1 MSLDTQPGFK
11 TKLIRRL
18 VFGKPRD
25 LEDRKML
32 HRIALAPLLAWVGL
46 GADGLSSSAYGP
58 DEAFRTLGAHT
69 YLAIPLALLVTLTI
83 FVLCMCYGR
92 LIYYFPQGGGGYGVA
107 SALLG
112 KRVGVIA
119 GSALLID
126 YVLTITVSIA
136 AAGAALFSFIPEALY
151 PLKIVFETTAILV
164 LVVLNIRGVRESV
177 MMLVP
182 VFVLFAVM
190 HLAMFGSALFQH
202 WNLMGATAHSV
213 RTGFDNGLSTLG
225 VGGLMLVLLHAYSLG
240 GGTYTGIEAVSNGLP
255 LMREPRVRTAT
266 RTLLYMG
273 ISLAFVA
280 TSLLVF
286 YLLWNVSPQPD
297 KTMNAV
303 LFEAVAQGT
312 PFAEMFVALTLLSE
326 GALLVIA
333 AQTGF
338 IGGPRVLANLALDS
352 WVPRRF
358 GALSERLTTQNGI
371 LLMGAAS
378 LGALFYTGG
387 DVRQLVVMYSIN
399 VFITSTLAMWGMT
412 RLTLHSR
419 DKEPRRWLRH
429 TVLFAVGTLMCGSIL
444 LLLILEKFSEGG
456 WVTLFVTSAFAVLC
470 FVVRQKYDS
479 VQQKLD
485 QQLPT
490 DIAIAHPERIHTTPA
505 PNPEQPTAG
514 ILVASYGGLGIHTM
528 LNVFRAFPGH
538 YKNLVFVS
546 VGVVDAG
553 DFKGAFA
560 AEALREKQ
568 EAMLQRY
575 VDLARSLG
583 IPATFRY
590 DIGTEIVDAATDLCV
605 KVAQEFPRITFFSG
619 KIIFTNE
626 GWFDRVLHNQT
637 AFAIQRRLHWADR
650 IMVVMPV
657 RIR

>member
-1 MSLDTQPGFK
+1 MSLDTEPGLK
-11 TKLIRRL
+11 TKIIRRIL
-18 VFGKPRD
+18 FGKPRD
-25 LEDRKML
+25 LEDRKL
-32 HRIALAPLLAWVGL
+32 IHRIALAPLLAWVGL

-58 DEAFRTLGAHT
+58 DEAFRTLGAHG

-112 KRVGVIA
+112 KGVGVIA

-136 AAGAALFSFIPEALY
+136 AAGAALFSFLPAEAL
-151 PLKIVFETTAILV
+151 PFKIVFETLAILLLV
-164 LVVLNIRGVRESV
+164 LLNIRGVRESV

-182 VFVLFAVM
+182 VFILFALT
-190 HLAMFGSALFQH
+190 HLAMFAAALFLH
-202 WNLMGATAHSV
+202 WSSMGATASYV
-213 RTGFDNGLSTLG
+213 VQGFDTGLSTLG
-225 VGGLMLVLLHAYSLG
+225 AGGLTLVLLHAYSLG

-255 LMREPRVRTAT
+255 LMREPRVQTAN

-273 ISLAFVA
+273 VSLAFVA

-286 YLLWNVSPQPD
+286 YLLWNVSPVPG

-303 LFEAVAQGT
+303 LFEAVAQGM
-312 PFAEMFVALTLLSE
+312 PSGEMFVVLTLLSE

-358 GALSERLTTQNGI
+358 GALSERLTTHNGI
-371 LLMGAAS
+371 ILMGVAS
-378 LGALFYTGG
+378 LAALFYTGG

-419 DKEPRRWLRH
+419 TREPHRWLRH
-429 TVLFAVGTLMCGSIL
+429 TFLFAIGTLMCGSIL
-444 LLLILEKFSEGG
+444 LLLIIEKFSEGG
-456 WVTLFVTSAFAVLC
+456 WLTLFVTGGFAVLC
-470 FVVRQKYDS
+470 FVVRHKYDA

-490 DIAIAHPERIHTTPA
+490 DIAIAHPERIHTTPP
-505 PNPEQPTAG
+505 PNPDQPTAG

-538 YKNLVFVS
+538 YKNLVFIS
-546 VGVVDAG
+546 VGIVDAG

-583 IPATFRY
+583 IPATYRY
-590 DIGTEIVDAATDLCV
+590 DIGTEIVEEATNLCV
-605 KVAQEFPRITFFSG
+605 KIAQEFPRITFFSG
-619 KIIFTNE
+619 KVIFTNE

>member
-1 MSLDTQPGFK
+1 MSMDSEPGLK
-11 TKLIRRL
+11 TKLIRRIL
-18 VFGKPRD
+18 FGKPRD
-25 LEDRKML
+25 LEDRTLL

-58 DEAFRTLGAHT
+58 DEAFRTLGEHT
-69 YLAIPLALLVTLTI
+69 YLAIPLALLVTFTI
-83 FVLCMCYGR
+83 FILCMCYGR
-92 LIYYFPQGGGGYGVA
+92 LIEYFPQGGGGYGVA

-112 KRVGVIA
+112 KQVGVIA

-136 AAGAALFSFIPEALY
+136 AAGAALFSFLPPTLL
-151 PLKIVFETTAILV
+151 PLKIGFETIAILV
-164 LVVLNIRGVRESV
+164 LVILNIRGVRESV
-177 MMLVP
+177 MTLVP
-182 VFVLFAVM
+182 VFIVFALT
-190 HLAMFGSALFQH
+190 HLAMFAAALFLHIDQ
-202 WNLMGATAHSV
+202 LDTTAQV
-213 RTGFDNGLSTLG
+213 VAQGFETGLDTLG
-225 VGGLMLVLLHAYSLG
+225 LGGLMLVLLHAYSLG

-255 LMREPRVRTAT
+255 LMREPRVQTAN

-273 ISLAFVA
+273 TSLAFVA
-280 TSLLVF
+280 TSLLLF
-286 YLLWNVSPQPD
+286 YLLWNISPVSG

-303 LFEAVAQGT
+303 LFEVVGQRL
-312 PFAEMFVALTLLSE
+312 PFGEAFAILTLLSE

-358 GALSERLTTQNGI
+358 GALSERLTTHNGI
-371 LLMGAAS
+371 ILMGVTS
-378 LGALFYTGG
+378 LAALFYTGG
-387 DVRQLVVMYSIN
+387 DVRMLVVMYSIN

-412 RLTLHSR
+412 RLTLRSR
-419 DKEPRRWLRH
+419 SSEGRRWLRH
-429 TVLFAVGTLMCGSIL
+429 TLLFSVGTLMCGSIL
-444 LLLILEKFSEGG
+444 LLLIIEKFSEGG
-456 WVTLFVTSAFAVLC
+456 WVTLLVTAAFATLC
-470 FVVRQKYDS
+470 FVVRHKYDT
-479 VQQKLD
+479 VQDKLD
-485 QQLPT
+485 TQLPT
-490 DIAIAHPERIHTTPA
+490 DIAIAHPERIYTTPE
-505 PNPEQPTAG
+505 PNPNLPTAG

-538 YKNLVFVS
+538 YKSLVFIS
-546 VGVVDAG
+546 VGIVDAG
-553 DFKGAFA
+553 DFKGPFA

-583 IPATFRY
+583 IPATYRY
-590 DIGTEIVDAATDLCV
+590 DLGTEIVDGATNLCV
-605 KVAQEFPRITFFSG
+605 KVAQEFPQITFFSG
-619 KIIFTNE
+619 KIIFNNE